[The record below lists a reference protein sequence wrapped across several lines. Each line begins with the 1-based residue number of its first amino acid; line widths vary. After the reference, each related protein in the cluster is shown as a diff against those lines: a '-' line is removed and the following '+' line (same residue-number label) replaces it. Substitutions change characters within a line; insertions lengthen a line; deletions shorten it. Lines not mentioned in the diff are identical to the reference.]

1 MTAMWRWLAF
11 ACDAARVRPSAA
23 PDIAKA
29 PSTALCAVPLPRY
42 AGEDED
48 SLAALQPGKGEG
60 SSAALH
66 PPPRSAAQRGRGTAR
81 SAVEGALARWIPRI
95 AFLLLLVAALP
106 AHAGSLA
113 GTGVVFL
120 HGKGVWAGAFD
131 GGIPAA
137 LEAEGALIAEPEMP
151 WSFTRLYGA
160 TYDEAM
166 AEIDAAVAQLKARG
180 ATRIVVIGHSLGANA
195 AIGYAA
201 RRSAVAAVVAL
212 APGHL
217 PETAEMRA
225 RTKDAVAEARG
236 MLAAGTG
243 LTSRHAW
250 PDMIQGIPTFA
261 FATPAVYV
269 SMFDPTGPAVI
280 PKNTTAMRPIP
291 FLWVAGTSDPI
302 FARGPD
308 YAFARGARNPKS
320 RYLEVSASHL
330 TTPWVAQSQ
339 VVEWLKSL

>member
-1 MTAMWRWLAF
+1 MSKSATADFDKPGREKKDTAVAPWLA
-11 ACDAARVRPSAA
+11 CL
-23 PDIAKA
+23 
-29 PSTALCAVPLPRY
+29 LC
-42 AGEDED
+42 
-48 SLAALQPGKGEG
+48 
-60 SSAALH
+60 
-66 PPPRSAAQRGRGTAR
+66 
-81 SAVEGALARWIPRI
+81 
-95 AFLLLLVAALP
+95 LLWLVATVIP
-106 AHAGSLA
+106 VHAASLQ

-137 LEAEGALIAEPEMP
+137 LEAEGAVVAAPEMP
-151 WSFTRLYGA
+151 WSFGRLYGA

-166 AEIDAAVAQLKARG
+166 GEIDAAVAGLKAKG

-225 RTKDAVAEARG
+225 RTEDAIAQARR
-236 MLAAGTG
+236 MLAAGLAT
-243 LTSRHAW
+243 RRIW

-261 FATPAVYV
+261 SATPAVYL
-269 SMFDPTGPAVI
+269 SMFDPNGPAVI
-280 PKNTTAMRPIP
+280 PKNAAAMRAIP
-291 FLWVAGTSDPI
+291 LLWVAGTSDPI
-302 FARGPD
+302 FARGRD
-308 YAFARGARNPKS
+308 YAFTRGAKNPKS
-320 RYLEVSASHL
+320 RYVEVSAGHL
-330 TTPWVAQSQ
+330 TTPWAAQAQ

>member
-1 MTAMWRWLAF
+1 MRSIMRWQLAKVASWLARIV
-11 ACDAARVRPSAA
+11 C
-23 PDIAKA
+23 
-29 PSTALCAVPLPRY
+29 LL
-42 AGEDED
+42 
-48 SLAALQPGKGEG
+48 
-60 SSAALH
+60 
-66 PPPRSAAQRGRGTAR
+66 
-81 SAVEGALARWIPRI
+81 WI
-95 AFLLLLVAALP
+95 VAATLP
-106 AHAGSLA
+106 ACAGSLA

-120 HGKGVWAGAFD
+120 HGKAVWAGAFD

-137 LEAEGALIAEPEMP
+137 LEAEGALVAEPEMP

-166 AEIDAAVAQLKARG
+166 REIDAAVAQLKAHG

-217 PETAEMRA
+217 PETAEMRE
-225 RTKDAVAEARG
+225 RTKNAVVEARG

-269 SMFDPTGPAVI
+269 SMFDPNGPAVI
-280 PKNTTAMRPIP
+280 PKNAAAMRPIP
-291 FLWVAGTSDPI
+291 LLWVAGTSDPI

-308 YAFARGARNPKS
+308 YAYARGARNPKS

-330 TTPWVAQSQ
+330 TTPWVAQTQ